1 MRDEHAPR
9 DSRGAMTSEHIAE
22 YQSTCREVEF
32 GFVSELCQ
40 IPLETLVKHRRLRGD
55 IAAYQCCGK
64 SLIGSALVG
73 FGVRQ
78 HARAES
84 ISKRAPPTPRTSP
97 RSNETNSFPKGGDPE
112 KTKLCRVC
120 DVPLWGP
127 STTASIWVFCGSPPL
142 PWLASGSTRP

>member
-9 DSRGAMTSEHIAE
+9 DGRGAMTSEHIAE

-78 HARAES
+78 HARSES
-84 ISKRAPPTPRTSP
+84 ISKRARSTTPTSLRLSGI
-97 RSNETNSFPKGGDPE
+97 NSLPEGGEPC
-112 KTKLCRVC
+112 KTKL
-120 DVPLWGP
+120 
-127 STTASIWVFCGSPPL
+127 
-142 PWLASGSTRP
+142 